1 MDTRTPSGADPIA
14 DRNRRALARALADPA
29 GAFAAMR
36 TPAGRGAL
44 TAAATA
50 LGAAGQLLA
59 AGRLADLSWCIDMG
73 DPVHGGAGVAAEA
86 AAWRCEVIRAADTAR
101 AGGGLT
107 ALAVGIEAGGMRP
120 AAADPYRP
128 RPRASLPRLHRVTVA
143 DARALA
149 AAPETLPGFG
159 DSDGAAA
166 PDHQAALPG
175 FETAPA
181 AGCPSWILWL
191 WAAGGGPAMTRGHG
205 APASLRLFVG
215 ALLHLRVSDRDGEW
229 RTLRFPVAEVER
241 WLHPGGWTNR
251 RRDWHNFPAALK
263 GMQRVTVPLAGVGEV
278 TLVSPTVTPT
288 DPSDPLVEFTV
299 RLPAAAA
306 SGARL
311 DWRRLCEY
319 GADSAPAYRA
329 YLAATAAMDRAA
341 YHGAPATKQIGA
353 PIMDGH
359 ARPVRGRGG
368 RIRRRSDLLV
378 PHPAARMVPRWSD
391 ADAAR
396 FVGFDPA
403 DRRRRRDARL
413 ALERLAADG
422 VLDLERCADGR
433 FALFA
438 PRRADP

>member
-1 MDTRTPSGADPIA
+1 MGTQTRSGADPIA
-14 DRNRRALARALADPA
+14 DRNRRALARATADPA
-29 GAFAAMR
+29 GALAAMR

-44 TAAATA
+44 AAAAGA
-50 LGAAGQLLA
+50 LDATGQQGA
-59 AGRLADLSWCIDMG
+59 AGRLADLAWRVEMG
-73 DPVHGGAGVAAEA
+73 DPVHGGARVAAEA
-86 AAWRCEVIRAADTAR
+86 AAWRGEVVRLANVAR
-101 AGGGLT
+101 AGAGLS
-107 ALAVGIEAGGMRP
+107 ALAVAVEAGGMRP
-120 AAADPYRP
+120 AVADPFRP

-149 AAPETLPGFG
+149 AAP
-159 DSDGAAA
+159 DQ
-166 PDHQAALPG
+166 QAALPE

-191 WAAGGGPAMTRGHG
+191 WAACGGPAMTQGRG

-251 RRDWHNFPAALK
+251 RRDWQRLPAALAD
-263 GMQRVTVPLAGVGEV
+263 MRRVTVPLAGVGEV
-278 TLVSPTVTPT
+278 TLVSPTVIPT

-311 DWRRLCEY
+311 DWLRLCQY
-319 GADSAPAYRA
+319 GALSAPAYRA

-353 PIMDGH
+353 PIMDGQG
-359 ARPVRGRGG
+359 RPVRGRGG
-368 RIRRRSDLLV
+368 RIRRRADLLV

-396 FVGFDPA
+396 FVGFDPD